1 MNGYICIMNLKNHL
15 SKFRTRRIIAK
26 SREHYRKI
34 PKVLWATLIEFLDD
48 KALKM
53 GASLSYF
60 TLISLAPI
68 LVILIAVIGF
78 IYGQEAAKGEIV
90 NQISEFIG
98 EYPAQVIQ
106 SLILSAAAPD
116 TGFIATLIGVGV
128 LFFSSL
134 AVFVELKESLN
145 IIWGI
150 EPIPGRGLK
159 NIFYYRLKSFLI
171 VGIIAALLLVSTILS
186 TISVVVSNF
195 ATKHF
200 PDFVNYLALINAFT
214 SIVMIT
220 VLFAC
225 IFKFLPDVKVK
236 WKYVWFGAFITSGLF
251 YIGKYLITTY
261 LQYATFSS
269 TYGAAGSLVVFL
281 VWINYSSLILFFGAE
296 LTQVTRK
303 YYSKT
308 ELEPKNGFVKIKKV
322 STLVADSVEKLK
334 NSNNDK

>member
-1 MNGYICIMNLKNHL
+1 
-15 SKFRTRRIIAK
+15 
-26 SREHYRKI
+26 
-34 PKVLWATLIEFLDD
+34 
-48 KALKM
+48 
-53 GASLSYF
+53 
-60 TLISLAPI
+60 
-68 LVILIAVIGF
+68 
-78 IYGQEAAKGEIV
+78 
-90 NQISEFIG
+90 
-98 EYPAQVIQ
+98 
-106 SLILSAAAPD
+106 
-116 TGFIATLIGVGV
+116 
-128 LFFSSL
+128 
-134 AVFVELKESLN
+134 
-145 IIWGI
+145 
-150 EPIPGRGLK
+150 
-159 NIFYYRLKSFLI
+159 
-171 VGIIAALLLVSTILS
+171 
-186 TISVVVSNF
+186 
-195 ATKHF
+195 
-200 PDFVNYLALINAFT
+200 
-214 SIVMIT
+214 MIT

>member
-1 MNGYICIMNLKNHL
+1 MNLKNHL

-159 NIFYYRLKSFLI
+159 NIF
-171 VGIIAALLLVSTILS
+171 IIA
-186 TISVVVSNF
+186 
-195 ATKHF
+195 
-200 PDFVNYLALINAFT
+200 
-214 SIVMIT
+214 
-220 VLFAC
+220 
-225 IFKFLPDVKVK
+225 
-236 WKYVWFGAFITSGLF
+236 
-251 YIGKYLITTY
+251 
-261 LQYATFSS
+261 
-269 TYGAAGSLVVFL
+269 
-281 VWINYSSLILFFGAE
+281 
-296 LTQVTRK
+296 
-303 YYSKT
+303 
-308 ELEPKNGFVKIKKV
+308 
-322 STLVADSVEKLK
+322 
-334 NSNNDK
+334 